1 MYRIIITQ
9 ITEAGHPEAHVTTDN
24 FADAY
29 NAYDGGFEGG
39 CYAQMVGPDGMGMYR
54 DEIKAELRSMP
65 LLTLDDL
72 YLISFS

>member
-9 ITEAGHPEAHVTTDN
+9 ITEAGHPEAHVITDN

-39 CYAQMVGPDGMGMYR
+39 CYAEMVRDGQGMYR
-54 DEIKAELRSMP
+54 DDIKAELRTMP
-65 LLTLDDL
+65 ILALDDL
-72 YLISFS
+72 YLIAFS